1 MRTKREIELRLHNEN
16 DAFVIE
22 VLRWVLE
29 GSCDFCEHKNR
40 KEMEL
45 EVHTGDSSPAYLE
58 GKYNWADGTVMH
70 HMDYHMEYDPSEAKH
85 VEEARSQSINT
96 LDAAEDI
103 VIRIQSYLD
112 ELEIRKEEEGGITSE
127 FVADATRLIGQA
139 NSSLKLVGQL
149 KKEIGVDSQLL
160 LAQLQMSDISR
171 ILVDVLGHDHLL
183 LDNVERKLNALSAPV
198 IDVDYKEVNE

>member
-22 VLRWVLE
+22 VLRWVLQ

-70 HMDYHMEYDPSEAKH
+70 HMDYHMEYDPAEAKH

-103 VIRIQSYLD
+103 VLRIQSYLD

-127 FVADATRLIGQA
+127 FVTDAARLIGQA
-139 NSSLKLVGQL
+139 NTSLKL
-149 KKEIGVDSQLL
+149 GVDSQLL
-160 LAQLQMSDISR
+160 LAQLQMSDVSR
-171 ILVDVLGHDHLL
+171 ILVDVLGHDHSL
-183 LDNVERKLNALSAPV
+183 LDSVEKKLNALSAPV
-198 IDVDYKEVNE
+198 IDVDYKEVE